1 MGMDAANASNNAF
14 WGPQL
19 KYQTTYSAP
28 KPVDGTL
35 SLVTLPTETLS
46 DQELLNLEL
55 SKLSK
60 AHIAEIN
67 ALNDAERLVL

>member
-1 MGMDAANASNNAF
+1 M
-14 WGPQL
+14 
-19 KYQTTYSAP
+19 
-28 KPVDGTL
+28 
-35 SLVTLPTETLS
+35 TLPTETLS